1 MLSFAVTPGTRVHVS
16 HHLRLQHRL
25 AIYGDQSSKA
35 KALLLLADGSEIKL
49 VSYSVKERGDEDGN
63 EDRRAD
69 FYDRIPDLRPWLGD
83 AFQQRAMAT
92 FYVDALKKNI
102 HTYRA
107 SCNPGLS
114 QGIPGGWHLRAPTS
128 GQVRV

>member
-1 MLSFAVTPGTRVHVS
+1 
-16 HHLRLQHRL
+16 
-25 AIYGDQSSKA
+25 
-35 KALLLLADGSEIKL
+35 LLLLADDPEIKL

-69 FYDRIPDLRPWLGD
+69 LRPWLGD

-92 FYVDALKKNI
+92 FYVDALKNNI

-107 SCNPGLS
+107 GCNLGLS
-114 QGIPGGWHLRAPTS
+114 QGIPGVWHLRAPTS
-128 GQVRV
+128 GQARV